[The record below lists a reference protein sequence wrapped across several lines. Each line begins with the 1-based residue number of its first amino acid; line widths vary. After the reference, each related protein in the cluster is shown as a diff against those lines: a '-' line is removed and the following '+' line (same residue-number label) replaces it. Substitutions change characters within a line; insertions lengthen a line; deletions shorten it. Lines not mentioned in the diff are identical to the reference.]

1 MANIYS
7 MVVVTQN
14 AATADSQRDLIAETG
29 YWMLA
34 GLKLK
39 DYFKMITSGMRPAS
53 VQTKTNM
60 VYASGTI
67 TLSSFV
73 ATDTVTVNG
82 LVFTCVAS
90 GATGLLQ
97 FNVGAGND
105 DTLSAVELKN
115 ILNAHTTLVSMLVAT
130 SALGVV
136 TITSYLPGA
145 IGNAL
150 TIAISAHG
158 SVSGS
163 GRLTSGTN
171 GDQERTHYYGSA
183 S

>member
-7 MVVVTQN
+7 MVVVVQN

-39 DYFKMITSGMRPAS
+39 DYFKMIVSGMRPAS

-67 TLSSFV
+67 TFS
-73 ATDTVTVNG
+73 AIADADTFTVNATI
-82 LVFTCVAS
+82 FTAKTS
-90 GATGLLQ
+90 GATGPLQ
-97 FNVGAGND
+97 FNIGAD
-105 DTLSAVELKN
+105 DTAAAANAVTA
-115 ILNAHTTLVSMLVAT
+115 INAQATTSTMVVAA
-130 SALGVV
+130 SALGVITV
-136 TITSYLPGA
+136 TSYLPGA
-145 IGNAL
+145 IGNAVV
-150 TIAISAHG
+150 IAISAHG
-158 SVSGS
+158 SVSA
-163 GRLTSGTN
+163 GRLASGTN